1 VSLSSSQ
8 DNKKAALAF
17 LADIRDRKTPKEDP
31 YDEERDGKLVFKK
44 PAAVSSS
51 KSKSNNKSKKSSDK
65 QGVEITHLE
74 HDWKEEL
81 EAKAEAKI
89 VDASIHAQ
97 NKETSEN
104 TTFAKK
110 TRRKNIRKRVES
122 DDE

>member
-1 VSLSSSQ
+1 MSLSSSQ

-17 LADIRDRKTPKEDP
+17 LADIRDRKMSKEDP

-44 PAAVSSS
+44 PAAISSS
-51 KSKSNNKSKKSSDK
+51 KSKSNEKSKKSSDK

-81 EAKAEAKI
+81 EAKAESKI
-89 VDASIHAQ
+89 VDAAIHTQ
-97 NKETSEN
+97 NTSEN

-110 TRRKNIRKRVES
+110 TRRRNMRKRVES